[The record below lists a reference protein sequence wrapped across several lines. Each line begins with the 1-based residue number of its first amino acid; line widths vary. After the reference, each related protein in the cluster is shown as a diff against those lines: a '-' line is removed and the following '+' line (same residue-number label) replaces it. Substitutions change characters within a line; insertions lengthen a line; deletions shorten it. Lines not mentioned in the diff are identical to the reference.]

1 MNIVMLGPPGAG
13 KGTQAKFISE
23 KFAIP
28 HISTGDMLREEMAAH
43 SDLGKRVE
51 EVIKSGKL
59 VEDSLMIEIVKDRLS
74 RSDVE
79 KGFILDGYPR
89 TLSQAESLDEL
100 LKLLK
105 KRIKYAIYVEVPE
118 NIIIERLSSRR
129 VCPQCGRIYNL
140 ISNPPKVNELCDV
153 CHVPLVIRDD
163 DKPDVVKRRYDV
175 YYEMT
180 FPVIEYY
187 RKRNALFTI
196 DGTLA
201 VEKVKD
207 MLLNILG
214 DDN

>member
-13 KGTQAKFISE
+13 KGTQAKFISKE
-23 KFAIP
+23 FAIP
-28 HISTGDMLREEMAAH
+28 HISTGDMLREEMSAH
-43 SDLGKRVE
+43 SELGKRVE
-51 EVIKSGKL
+51 KVIKSGKL

-100 LKLLK
+100 LKLLGK
-105 KRIKYAIYVEVPE
+105 DVEYAFYVEVPE
-118 NIIIERLSSRR
+118 DVIIKRLSARR

-140 ISNPPKVNELCDV
+140 ISNPPKVDELCDV
-153 CHVPLVIRDD
+153 CHVPLITRDD
-163 DKPDVVKRRYDV
+163 DKPETVERRYRV

-187 RKRNALFTI
+187 RKKNILFTI

-214 DDN
+214 DEN

>member
-1 MNIVMLGPPGAG
+1 MNIVMMGPPGAG
-13 KGTQAKFISE
+13 KGTQAKYISE
-23 KFAIP
+23 RFVIP
-28 HISTGDMLREEMAAH
+28 HISTGDMLREEMSAQ
-43 SDLGKRVE
+43 SDLGKKVE

-59 VEDSLMIEIVKDRLS
+59 VDDSLMIEIVKVRLS
-74 RSDVE
+74 RPDVE
-79 KGFILDGYPR
+79 KGFVLDGYPR
-89 TLSQAESLDEL
+89 TLSQAESLD
-100 LKLLK
+100 KLLRHLGK
-105 KRIKYAIYVEVPE
+105 DVEYALYVEVPKDV
-118 NIIIERLSSRR
+118 IIERLSSRR
-129 VCPQCGRIYNL
+129 VCPKCGHIYNL
-140 ISNPPKVNELCDV
+140 ISNPPKAEGICDV
-153 CHVPLVIRDD
+153 CHVPLVTRED

-187 RKRNALFTI
+187 RKRNVLFTI

>member
-13 KGTQAKFISE
+13 KGTQAKFISKE
-23 KFAIP
+23 FTIP
-28 HISTGDMLREEMAAH
+28 HISTGDMLREEMSAH
-43 SDLGKRVE
+43 SELGKRVE

-100 LKLLK
+100 LKLLGK
-105 KRIKYAIYVEVPE
+105 NVEYAFYVKVPE
-118 NIIIERLSSRR
+118 DVIIRRLSARR

-140 ISNPPKVNELCDV
+140 ISNPPKVDEVCDV
-153 CHVPLVIRDD
+153 CHVPLTTRDD
-163 DKPDVVKRRYDV
+163 DKPETVEQRYRV

-180 FPVIEYY
+180 FPVTEYY
-187 RKRNALFTI
+187 RKKNILFTI